1 MLFIVYSLTLVNLA
15 LSNIVLI
22 QCPYL
27 LLKNVIIAHKDIC
40 MCWQKWRPFI
50 ERRWLLVSDR
60 GTRCLGSCCRSSP
73 LGAACYAGRNTMQQD
88 RAIRKLI
95 FANLKFNVCQPQ
107 NFEYFIAT
115 NCNLYIE
122 LGKSSIAV
130 DNKILNQMF

>member
-1 MLFIVYSLTLVNLA
+1 MFFIVYSLTLVNLA

-22 QCPYL
+22 QCPFL
-27 LLKNVIIAHKDIC
+27 LLINVIIAHKDIW

-60 GTRCLGSCCRSSP
+60 GTRCLGSCCRSSL

-95 FANLKFNVCQPQ
+95 FANLKFNVCQSQ
-107 NFEYFIAT
+107 NFEYFIKQYDAI
-115 NCNLYIE
+115 Y
-122 LGKSSIAV
+122 
-130 DNKILNQMF
+130 M